1 MKLKYSGLIICN
13 TTPLLY
19 LHQLNLLTIIKE
31 ICGDIVVPPAVI
43 RELKAGADQ
52 GVSVPDIGQYN
63 WVTVKEPVAVS
74 AHNLIKDL
82 GDGET
87 EVLML
92 ALEMPGSLVILDDN
106 LARTYA
112 YMNSIHVIGT
122 CGLLVKAKY
131 CGLIPSVTPVL
142 ELLEQ
147 KGFFISKEFRK
158 TVISLARE

>member
-19 LHQLNLLTIIKE
+19 LHQLNLLTIIRE

-43 RELKAGADQ
+43 RELKTGADQ
-52 GVSVPDIGQYN
+52 GVSVPDIGQFT
-63 WVTVKEPVAVS
+63 WMTVKEPVAVS

-92 ALEMPGSLVILDDN
+92 ALEVPGSLVILDDN
-106 LARTYA
+106 LARRYA
-112 YMNSIHVIGT
+112 YMNSIPVIGT

-131 CGLIPSVTPVL
+131 LGLIPSVTPIL
-142 ELLEQ
+142 DLLEQ